1 MVAAHV
7 ETGALVITMAGRW
20 SLAQVYTLQRA
31 FEACTAHHPPYVA
44 VDCTRVAPDGLL
56 PTVLPALVMLGQSCR
71 RGITVLVCAPASALT
86 GALRRLP
93 TRRVRL
99 YPRLS
104 EALSRLRPY
113 PAPPGV
119 RRAHQRLAPA
129 AQAAATA
136 RRLVRDCCDRW
147 RLSEVTDD
155 AQLVVSELVANAVE
169 HAGTEIDVTVSHH
182 RHRLRIAVADRHHGV
197 PRITTTPD
205 GAGAPGGA
213 EGAATPALRG
223 RGLDLVARSVAG
235 WGVLPGTDGKVVW
248 ASLPVPR
255 PARLRLPRLDL
266 ISRNGYPA

>member
-20 SLAQVYTLQRA
+20 SLAQAYTLQRA

-86 GALRRLP
+86 GAIRRLP

-113 PAPPGV
+113 PVPRGV
-119 RRAHQRLAPA
+119 RWAHQRLAPA
-129 AQAAATA
+129 AQAAASA

-147 RLSEVTDD
+147 RLTDVTDD

-197 PRITTTPD
+197 PRI
-205 GAGAPGGA
+205 
-213 EGAATPALRG
+213 AATPTDDAGGSAPPALRG
-223 RGLDLVARSVAG
+223 RGLALVSRAVAG
-235 WGVLPGTDGKVVW
+235 WGVLPGSDGKVVW
-248 ASLPVPR
+248 ASLPTPR
-255 PARLRLPRLDL
+255 PPRLRLPRPDML
-266 ISRNGYPA
+266 SRHGYPA